1 MEWQAVSNGY
11 ALRGARYDVR
21 LILEKVPFFQF
32 VLDGVS
38 FGELPAVSCFD
49 QAGQKEKL
57 SQIELKQ
64 MDLHGDRLIVIFQA
78 TSNLWQSHRFIWTF
92 EKKGAEYS
100 HIIRGN
106 GALGRCFFF
115 SSGIPGE
122 YDDGESGGSETNARL
137 NVEHYFNPAVNL
149 GNVEEYTIS
158 QFSRTGL
165 SGEFQIPG
173 NIFLPERACSLFA
186 PSPLL

>member
-21 LILEKVPFFQF
+21 LILEKVPFFNLSLMEF
-32 VLDGVS
+32 P

-78 TSNLWQSHRFIWTF
+78 TSNLL
-92 EKKGAEYS
+92 A
-100 HIIRGN
+100 
-106 GALGRCFFF
+106 
-115 SSGIPGE
+115 IP
-122 YDDGESGGSETNARL
+122 
-137 NVEHYFNPAVNL
+137 
-149 GNVEEYTIS
+149 
-158 QFSRTGL
+158 
-165 SGEFQIPG
+165 
-173 NIFLPERACSLFA
+173 
-186 PSPLL
+186 